1 MSDTEESKEQ
11 RREWLLRELVD
22 TMDDPA
28 TELTGSGG
36 LMRQLMSR
44 MVEKSLQTELTQH
57 LGYEHNE
64 VRPGTNARNGGT
76 SKTLKTDIGNVTVT
90 VPRDRDGS
98 FEPKLVKKHQ
108 RRLQG
113 FDERII
119 QLYGKGMTVREIQDF
134 FREAYDADISPTLIS
149 RVTDAVLADV
159 EEWRHRR
166 LDEVY
171 PVVWLDGLVVK
182 VKTDGLVQK
191 RTVYIALAINM
202 EGRKEVLGLWMAG
215 AEGAKFWLHVV
226 TEIRNRGVRD
236 VLVVCCD
243 GLKGFPEAIE
253 SVFPYAIVQTCI
265 VHMVRNSLAFVAWGT
280 RRAVAKDLKAIY
292 RADTEE
298 QALKALETFEEEWG
312 QRYPSIVRSWRDN
325 WERVSPFFAF
335 PKDIRRVIYTT
346 NAIEALNRQ
355 LRKSLKPKGHFPSDD
370 AVLKVLYLALLNA
383 EKKWTM
389 PLQRWDLALQQFNI
403 HFEGRLAL

>member
-1 MSDTEESKEQ
+1 MSDTGESKE
-11 RREWLLRELVD
+11 ELRERLLSELVS
-22 TMDDPA
+22 TVDDPS
-28 TELTGSGG
+28 ELTGSGG

-44 MVEKSLQTELTQH
+44 MVEKSLQTELTHH

-64 VRPGTNARNGGT
+64 ARAGANSRNGG
-76 SKTLKTDIGNVTVT
+76 SPKTLKTDIGDVKVT

-98 FEPKLVKKHQ
+98 FEPELVKKHQ

-119 QLYGKGMTVREIQDF
+119 QLYGKGMTTREIQDF
-134 FREAYDADISPTLIS
+134 FREAYDTDISPTLIS

-171 PVVWLDGLVVK
+171 PVVYLDGLVVK

-202 EGRKEVLGLWMAG
+202 QGRKEVLGLWMAG
-215 AEGAKFWLHVV
+215 SEGAKFWLHVV

-236 VLVVCCD
+236 VLLVCCD

-265 VHMVRNSLAFVAWGT
+265 VHMVRNSLSFVAWGK

-298 QALKALETFEEEWG
+298 QAQAALEAFEEEWG
-312 QRYPSIVRSWRDN
+312 RKYPSIARSWRAN

-335 PKDIRRVIYTT
+335 PKDIRRVVYTT

-389 PLQRWDLALQQFNI
+389 PLKRWDLALQQFDI